1 MKAII
6 IDDEKKG
13 REILKSLIENYCDD
27 VEVLAQA
34 SNAQEG
40 YELILEHKPDLIF
53 LDVEMP
59 NGDGFSL
66 LERFNEINFQ
76 IVFTTAF
83 DDYAIK
89 AIKFHAL
96 DYLLKPIDIDELKSA
111 VANVQKQLRTNDQT
125 NGNRYNGII
134 QFRKPENACK
144 LALPIKDGIVYLPL
158 SEIIRVESDGA
169 YSIFYTDCGKKH
181 LSSKNLGEYEEIL
194 PEFGFYRIHRSHM
207 VNMKKV
213 RKFLRNDGNFVEME
227 DGSLVEISRRKKDEF
242 LQLMNEIG

>member
-13 REILKSLIENYCDD
+13 REILKSLIENYCKE
-27 VEVLAQA
+27 VEIVAQA
-34 SNAQEG
+34 ESAQEG
-40 YELILEHKPDLIF
+40 YELIREHHPDVVF

-66 LERFNEINFQ
+66 LERFEKIKFQ
-76 IVFTTAF
+76 IIFTTAF

-96 DYLLKPIDIDELKSA
+96 DYLLKPIDIDELRNA
-111 VANVQKQLRTNDQT
+111 VNNVKEAARSKQNTEQKYSGLIHT
-125 NGNRYNGII
+125 
-134 QFRKPENACK
+134 RKLEHSGK
-144 LALPIKDGIVYLPL
+144 LALPIKDGIIYLSI

-169 YSIFYTDCGKKH
+169 YSIFYTDNGKKH

-194 PEFGFYRIHRSHM
+194 PTLGFFRVHRSHM
-207 VNMKKV
+207 INVKKV
-213 RKFLRNDGNFVEME
+213 KKFIRSDGNFIEME
-227 DGSLVEISRRKKDEF
+227 DGSMVEIARRKKDEF
-242 LQLMNEIG
+242 LQLMNEIY

>member
-13 REILKSLIENYCDD
+13 REILKSLIETYCEE
-27 VEVLAQA
+27 VEIIAQA
-34 SNAQEG
+34 ANAQQG
-40 YELILEHKPDLIF
+40 YELILEHKPDVIF

-66 LERFNEINFQ
+66 LERFNEITFQ

-96 DYLLKPIDIDELKSA
+96 DYLLKPIDIDELRLA
-111 VANVQKQLRTNDQT
+111 IENVRKELQSGKINE
-125 NGNRYNGII
+125 NKYNGII
-134 QFRKPENACK
+134 KSRKLENSGK
-144 LALPIKDGIVYLPL
+144 LALPIKDGIIYLSV
-158 SEIIRVESDGA
+158 SEIVRVESDGA
-169 YSIFYTDCGKKH
+169 YSIFYTDHGKKH

-194 PEFGFYRIHRSHM
+194 LGLGFYRIHRSHI
-207 VNMKKV
+207 VNVKKV
-213 RKFLRNDGNFVEME
+213 KKFIRNEGTFVEME
-227 DGSLVEISRRKKDEF
+227 DGSMVEIARRKKDEF
-242 LQLMNEIG
+242 LQMMNEIN

>member
-13 REILKSLIENYCDD
+13 REILKSLIESYCKE
-27 VEVLAQA
+27 VEIIAQA
-34 SNAQEG
+34 SSAEEG
-40 YELILEHKPDLIF
+40 YELIQKLEPDVIF

-66 LERFNEINFQ
+66 LERFEKITFQ

-96 DYLLKPIDIDELKSA
+96 DYLLKPIDIDELRVA
-111 VANVQKQLRTNDQT
+111 VENVKKALQSEQETENKYTAFVQS
-125 NGNRYNGII
+125 
-134 QFRKPENACK
+134 RKIENTGK
-144 LALPIKDGIVYLPL
+144 LALPIKDGIVYLSI
-158 SEIIRVESDGA
+158 SEIVRVESDGA

-194 PEFGFYRIHRSHM
+194 PSLGFFRVHRSHI
-207 VNMKKV
+207 VNVKKV
-213 RKFLRNDGNFVEME
+213 KKFIRSEGNFIEME
-227 DGSLVEISRRKKDEF
+227 DGSRVEIARRKKDEF
-242 LQLMNEIG
+242 LQMMNELI

>member
-1 MKAII
+1 MRAII

-13 REILKSLIENYCDD
+13 REILKSLIETYCKE
-27 VEVLAQA
+27 VEIIVQA
-34 SNAQEG
+34 CNAEEG
-40 YELILEHKPDLIF
+40 YELIQKHEPDVVF

-59 NGDGFSL
+59 SGDGFSL
-66 LERFNEINFQ
+66 LERFDEITFQ

-96 DYLLKPIDIDELKSA
+96 DYLLKPIDIDELRVA
-111 VANVQKQLRTNDQT
+111 VENVKKALQEERGTN
-125 NGNRYNGII
+125 NRYMEML
-134 QFRKPENACK
+134 QSRKENTGK
-144 LALPIKDGIVYLPL
+144 LALPIKDGIVYLSI

-194 PEFGFYRIHRSHM
+194 PAFGFFRVHRSHIIN
-207 VNMKKV
+207 VKKV
-213 RKFLRNDGNFVEME
+213 KKFIRSDGNFIEME
-227 DGSLVEISRRKKDEF
+227 DGSRVEIARRKKDEF
-242 LQLMNEIG
+242 LEIMNQIG

>member
-13 REILKSLIENYCDD
+13 REILKSLIETYCEE
-27 VEVLAQA
+27 VEIMAQA
-34 SNAQEG
+34 ANAQQG
-40 YELILEHKPDLIF
+40 YELILEHKPDVIF

-66 LERFNEINFQ
+66 LERFNEITFQ

-96 DYLLKPIDIDELKSA
+96 DYLLKPIDIDELRLA
-111 VANVQKQLRTNDQT
+111 IENVRKELQSGKINE
-125 NGNRYNGII
+125 NKYNGII
-134 QFRKPENACK
+134 KSRKLENSGK
-144 LALPIKDGIVYLPL
+144 LALPIKDGIIYLSV
-158 SEIIRVESDGA
+158 SEIVRVESDGA
-169 YSIFYTDCGKKH
+169 YSIFYTDHGKKH

-194 PEFGFYRIHRSHM
+194 LGLGFYRIHRSHI
-207 VNMKKV
+207 VNVKKV
-213 RKFLRNDGNFVEME
+213 KKFIRNEGTFVEME
-227 DGSLVEISRRKKDEF
+227 DGSMVEIARRKKDEF
-242 LQLMNEIG
+242 LQMMNEIN